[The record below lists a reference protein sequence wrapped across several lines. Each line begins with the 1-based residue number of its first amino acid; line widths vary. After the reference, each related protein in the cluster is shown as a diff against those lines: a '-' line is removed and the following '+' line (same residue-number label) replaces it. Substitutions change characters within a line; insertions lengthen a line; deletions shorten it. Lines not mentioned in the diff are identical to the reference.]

1 MIWLCCISYL
11 HFYIYLELI
20 PDMMPITVDLC
31 TPPQSPKERREKTT
45 EARPQLSQPRPLP
58 GTSQCSPKVF
68 QPSAK
73 KAPSSSIP
81 SSGLPTPPSENATE
95 ASTRLDPSQSFLP
108 DAPQGTTED
117 EDSLAPLFTYP
128 PPVLDPSS
136 FIQDPV
142 LRTKQCLKVLC
153 GNVGIS
159 ADQFI
164 TLKIGQAGL
173 QNIQQSVL
181 EMLDPGFLEWI
192 KIPQSER
199 GKAANR
205 LLKPL
210 DGFMASKGVYI
221 HIMNLPGNALFWE
234 DYPYKPDGLDTSQPC
249 VLLYIGSTIRSFRIR
264 VGNEH
269 MSHQH
274 RQKNP
279 SLHYKAMAE
288 PGCEDRWYLL
298 AEVGEGEVADRANAR
313 ITEALAIA
321 CCHTYTS
328 VVFSEILK
336 KYGIVESISTA
347 RGLNRTSGIR
357 DWGNKTMDSAIQ
369 MVLY

>member
-1 MIWLCCISYL
+1 MIVLYKLSSPIYL
-11 HFYIYLELI
+11 YIYLELI

-31 TPPQSPKERREKTT
+31 TPPQSPKGRREKTT

-58 GTSQCSPKVF
+58 GTSQFSPKVF

-73 KAPSSSIP
+73 KAPSPSIP
-81 SSGLPTPPSENATE
+81 SSGLPAPPSENATE
-95 ASTRLDPSQSFLP
+95 ASTRLDPSQSFPP

-117 EDSLAPLFTYP
+117 EDSLAPFFTYP
-128 PPVLDPSS
+128 PPVPDPSS

-142 LRTKQCLKVLC
+142 LRTKQRLKVLC

-159 ADQFI
+159 ADPFI

-192 KIPQSER
+192 RIPQSER

-221 HIMNLPGNALFWE
+221 HIIDLPGNALFWE
-234 DYPYKPDGLDTSQPC
+234 DYPYKLDGLDKSQPC
-249 VLLYIGSTIRSFRIR
+249 GI
-264 VGNEH
+264 
-269 MSHQH
+269 
-274 RQKNP
+274 KD
-279 SLHYKAMAE
+279 AE
-288 PGCEDRWYLL
+288 TPD
-298 AEVGEGEVADRANAR
+298 
-313 ITEALAIA
+313 
-321 CCHTYTS
+321 
-328 VVFSEILK
+328 VF
-336 KYGIVESISTA
+336 
-347 RGLNRTSGIR
+347 
-357 DWGNKTMDSAIQ
+357 Q
-369 MVLY
+369 